1 MTGRYL
7 MADILVV
14 DDEESICYAFS
25 QCIRHLGHTP
35 HLASNTTD
43 ALSIVLDIRPAIV
56 FLDNRLPGE
65 SGISFLEKIKIYHK
79 DSVVVIM
86 TAFGTMD
93 TAIDAVKK
101 GAYDYLT
108 KPVDLHQIEDMIE
121 RILKPGKADFFSAE
135 NDPGKSVDSDE
146 DSIIG
151 STDAISDIYK
161 MIGLL
166 TTNDVPVLIEG
177 ESGVGKE
184 LVARAIHNRSD
195 RKNFPFVA
203 INCGA
208 MPENLLESELFG
220 HEKGAFTGA
229 DALKIGKFEYAKDGT
244 LFLDEIGDLKFSLQI
259 KLLRVLQEKTI
270 VRVGGLKTIPVGS
283 ARVITATNKNL
294 LAEMKAGR
302 FRSDLYYRLQLIT
315 LKIPP
320 LRERKADI
328 PELVSH
334 FIRKA
339 NREMRLEIKGIEKN
353 ALDLL
358 MGHHWPGNVR
368 ELENVIKR
376 GALLSRVDTIGIHNI
391 EFAEPLLIEE
401 KDLFSETSV
410 SDQVRF
416 WFENREVLFPE
427 KGHLYSQVIAV
438 VEKNLIK
445 NALDLCNQN
454 QLKASDLLGM
464 NRTTLRNKIR
474 EFDL

>member
-1 MTGRYL
+1 

-14 DDEESICYAFS
+14 DDEESICYAFK

-43 ALSIVLDIRPAIV
+43 ALKIILTVDPAII

-65 SGISFLEKIKIYHK
+65 SGISFLEKIRDRNKETA
-79 DSVVVIM
+79 VVIM

-121 RILKPGKADFFSAE
+121 RILKPGKAEFVPARDESGNGFSI
-135 NDPGKSVDSDE
+135 DE
-146 DSIIG
+146 AGIIG

-166 TTNDVPVLIEG
+166 ITNDVPVLIEG

-229 DALKIGKFEYAKDGT
+229 DTLKIGKFEYAKEGT

-320 LRERKADI
+320 LRERRADI

-339 NREMRLEIKGIEKN
+339 NREMGLDIKGIEKN
-353 ALDLL
+353 ALELL

-376 GALLSRVDTIGIHNI
+376 GALLSRVETIGRHNI
-391 EFAEPLLIEE
+391 EFAETQAPEE
-401 KDLFSETSV
+401 KDLSSGVSV
-410 SDQVRF
+410 SDQVRS
-416 WFENREVLFPE
+416 WFEKREDLFP
-427 KGHLYSQVIAV
+427 KTDRLYSDVLAV
-438 VEKNLIK
+438 VEKTLIQ
-445 NALDLCNQN
+445 NALEVCSNN
-454 QLKASDLLGM
+454 QLKASELLGM

-474 EFDL
+474 EYGL